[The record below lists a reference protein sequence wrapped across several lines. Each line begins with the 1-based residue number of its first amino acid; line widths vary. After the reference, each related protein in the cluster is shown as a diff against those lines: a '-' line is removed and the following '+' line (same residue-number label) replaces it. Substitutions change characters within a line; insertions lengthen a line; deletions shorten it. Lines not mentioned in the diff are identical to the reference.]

1 MKRAKS
7 CGSSRSLA
15 GSPQSAWALLSPL
28 WRLTEFVL
36 AGTQSLKPFQTFG
49 CTSLSDLHQCP
60 RHPVLHLATMADV
73 EDRLADVTR
82 RIAESEDRI
91 AKERARLDE
100 GGSVDPLLSA
110 VILESTENTL
120 RELRSYKARL
130 EDLIALNANAR
141 RT

>member
-1 MKRAKS
+1 
-7 CGSSRSLA
+7 
-15 GSPQSAWALLSPL
+15 
-28 WRLTEFVL
+28 
-36 AGTQSLKPFQTFG
+36 
-49 CTSLSDLHQCP
+49 
-60 RHPVLHLATMADV
+60 MADV